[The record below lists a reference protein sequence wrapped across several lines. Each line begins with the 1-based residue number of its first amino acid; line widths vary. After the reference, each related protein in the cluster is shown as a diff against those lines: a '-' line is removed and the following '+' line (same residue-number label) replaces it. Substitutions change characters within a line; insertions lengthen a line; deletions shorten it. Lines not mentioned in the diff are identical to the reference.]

1 MYSKHKDE
9 LGRLYNINKENSYSC
24 RGCDIEPPSMTIDC
38 PHCEQHNTILLE
50 KHPPLDCTI
59 QDLIDIFFETQNPIQ
74 IEKDGEV
81 YIISLIEG
89 MRTLYLAEDR
99 TIEDALILSLC
110 RLSNIEEYYKL
121 LQHKVK
127 DLFLWN

>member
-24 RGCDIEPPSMTIDC
+24 RGCDIEPPNMTIDC

-50 KHPPLDCTI
+50 KYPRLDCTV
-59 QDLIDIFFETQNPIQ
+59 QDLMDVFFETQNPIQ

-81 YIISLIEG
+81 YIVSLIEG

-110 RLSNIEEYYKL
+110 RISNIENYHDKIKENVKKL
-121 LQHKVK
+121 
-127 DLFLWN
+127 FME